1 MPASK
6 RFALFAA
13 VATALAVSSAAQ
25 AGPNVAVCV
34 TLQNNYNACMV
45 QAQRQQGWGG
55 QGYGG
60 GWDGGYG
67 GWGDD
72 DDYYR
77 QQRRQRRAVS
87 KQAECARWL
96 YAIQQNGCVR

>member
-1 MPASK
+1 MPVFKRLAFLVASAP
-6 RFALFAA
+6 ALLG
-13 VATALAVSSAAQ
+13 ATAAK
-25 AGPNVAVCV
+25 AGPNVPLCLS
-34 TLQNNYNACMV
+34 LQNSYNACMV

-55 QGYGG
+55 YGHGWGDGYG
-60 GWDGGYG
+60 G

-77 QQRRQRRAVS
+77 YQRRQQRGVA